1 MKKVFIIS
9 LFALGAQFSFSQ
21 SSGCGIKDVQVAV
34 EKAAANSKQQE
45 AANQAKYVKALAQL
59 TKVKKWNATQEGD
72 FGLRII
78 ESNEIKACEENKRK
92 AFMEFMEVL
101 KTADEKNVTE
111 ANCKVK
117 IQAEE
122 KFNNI
127 IQQNAAEWKV
137 MLDKIGAEYKAVTK
151 KDLVIE

>member
-1 MKKVFIIS
+1 MKKIFIIS
-9 LFALGAQFSFSQ
+9 FFTFACQLTFAQ
-21 SSGCGIKDVQVAV
+21 SSGCGVKDIQDAV
-34 EKAAANSKQQE
+34 EKASARSKIQE
-45 AANQAKYVKALAQL
+45 EANQAKYVKALAQL